1 MIIIIMYDLLFK
13 HLTKNATL
21 LACNIFYLDHYNKF
35 DIYYNQIVANP
46 FLLDSQ
52 KQGLGDL
59 FCKIQ
64 RNYYRFKLFE
74 QICYRRL
81 HNKKADVDFDLG
93 STHLSQYSE
102 RMKLVVVENDTEYP
116 FYIPDL
122 VKIITYAL
130 LQHENLFANP
140 SLPRNPH
147 TNLPFSKA
155 NLYRIYLILRERH
168 IGIPDVM
175 MYFFK
180 SECNVQ
186 VFQINYE
193 ANLRDIHL
201 VKYYDSKTV
210 EEKYDQIIAMLHQ
223 FKLAAHGM
231 KIHST
236 FDHEK
241 VIKKLGGILYHY
253 GVWQYSFNPTKRQL
267 SENKIKRFLRGFK
280 RENPYFGRIKYNSV
294 SIQT

>member
-1 MIIIIMYDLLFK
+1 M
-13 HLTKNATL
+13 
-21 LACNIFYLDHYNKF
+21 
-35 DIYYNQIVANP
+35 
-46 FLLDSQ
+46 
-52 KQGLGDL
+52 LGN
-59 FCKIQ
+59 KIQ

-93 STHLSQYSE
+93 STHLSKYSE

-130 LQHENLFANP
+130 LNHENLFANP

-147 TNLPFSKA
+147 TNLPFSIG
-155 NLYRIYLILRERH
+155 NLYRIYFTLQERH

-180 SECNVQ
+180 SECNIQ
-186 VFQINYE
+186 TFQINYE

-201 VKYYDSKTV
+201 VKYYDGKTV
-210 EEKYDQIIAMLHQ
+210 DDKYEQIIAMLHQ
-223 FKLAAHGM
+223 F
-231 KIHST
+231 
-236 FDHEK
+236 
-241 VIKKLGGILYHY
+241 
-253 GVWQYSFNPTKRQL
+253 
-267 SENKIKRFLRGFK
+267 
-280 RENPYFGRIKYNSV
+280 
-294 SIQT
+294 